1 MTAAAILT
9 ESIPARPRAWRP
21 LLWLVP
27 LTGAWFALSCAAP
40 GLQASGIPSTVSRVS
55 IHILI
60 ALGLWLGLERTELTM
75 AQRRNVWLAVMI
87 TLTLWFCVIWNGAIN
102 GVFRPGASPVPLVP
116 VAIFL
121 PVIIGAPILLR
132 SKRIG
137 EVLDAMPPTWL
148 VALQVYRVFGM
159 TFLVG
164 WLFGLIPGIFALP
177 AGTGDVITGLVALPV
192 AYMLASGDGQGRAE
206 AVAWN
211 VFGLLDFAVAIS
223 LGLITS
229 PGPLQL
235 IVPDVP
241 NTTAGVYPT
250 VLIPAFAVP
259 SSILLHL
266 VSLRQLSRRASV
278 AR

>member
-1 MTAAAILT
+1 MTAAAVST
-9 ESIPARPRAWRP
+9 ESAHVRFRAWQP

-27 LTGAWFALSCAAP
+27 LTGAWFALSYAAP
-40 GLQASGIPSTVSRVS
+40 GLQASGIPSAASRIS
-55 IHILI
+55 IHVMI
-60 ALGLWLGLERTELTM
+60 ALGLWLGLERTRLTL

-87 TLTLWFCVIWNGAIN
+87 TLTVWVAVIWSAAIN
-102 GVFRPGASPVPLVP
+102 GAFQPGSGLPLTP
-116 VAIFL
+116 LAIFL
-121 PVIIGAPILLR
+121 PVIVAGPIVLR
-132 SKRIG
+132 SKRLG

-164 WLFGLIPGIFALP
+164 WLHGRIPGIFALP
-177 AGTGDVITGLVALPV
+177 AGIGDVTTGLMALPV
-192 AYMLASGDGQGRAE
+192 ACMLASGAGRGRAG

-211 VFGLLDFAVAIS
+211 VFGLFDFAIAVGIGVMTA
-223 LGLITS
+223 

-235 IVPDVP
+235 IVPSVP

-250 VLIPAFAVP
+250 VLIPTLAVP

-266 VSLRQLSRRASV
+266 VSLRQLSRRNIA

>member
-1 MTAAAILT
+1 MTAAAIHA
-9 ESIPARPRAWRP
+9 ESVPARSRTWRP

-27 LTGAWFALSCAAP
+27 LTGAWFALSCAVP

-55 IHILI
+55 IHVLI
-60 ALGLWLGLERTELTM
+60 ALGLWLSLERTELTM
-75 AQRRNVWLAVMI
+75 AQRRNVWLAGMI
-87 TLTLWFCVIWNGAIN
+87 TLTLWVCVIWSGAIN
-102 GVFRPGASPVPLVP
+102 GVFRPGASPVPLAP

-137 EVLDAMPPTWL
+137 QVPDAMPPTWL
-148 VALQVYRVFGM
+148 VAL
-159 TFLVG
+159 
-164 WLFGLIPGIFALP
+164 P
-177 AGTGDVITGLVALPV
+177 AGIGDVITGLMALPV
-192 AYMLASGDGQGRAE
+192 AYMLASGGGQGRAE

-229 PGPLQL
+229 PEPLQL
-235 IVPDVP
+235 IVPSVA

-250 VLIPAFAVP
+250 VLIPALAVP

>member
-1 MTAAAILT
+1 MTAATIHA
-9 ESIPARPRAWRP
+9 ESVPARSRAWRP

-27 LTGAWFALSCAAP
+27 LTGAWFVLSCAVP

-87 TLTLWFCVIWNGAIN
+87 TLTLWFCVIWSGAIN
-102 GVFRPGASPVPLVP
+102 GVFRPGVSPVPLVP

-164 WLFGLIPGIFALP
+164 WLFGLVPGVFALP
-177 AGTGDVITGLVALPV
+177 AGIGDVITGLMALPA

-235 IVPDVP
+235 IVPNVP

-266 VSLRQLSRRASV
+266 VSLRQLSRRARV